1 MTMQSSRLLVVDDN
15 DDNRFT
21 LTLLLEVE
29 GFTEI
34 AIAEDG
40 VQALEK
46 LDAEAFDL
54 VLLDVMMPRL
64 NGYQVLEE
72 LKARGRLGD
81 PPVIMITAL
90 DELDSTVRCI
100 ELGAEDYL
108 PKPFNPVLL
117 KARIRAS
124 LEKKKMRDEIRIHR
138 DRMELELQDAR
149 TLQLGLCPRAFPPPT
164 EQRPFDIAAVMEPAR
179 EVGGDLYDVFERGDG
194 SLCFVVGD
202 VSDKGAAAALFMAR
216 TKDIIRLVGD
226 TPSDGAGSLR
236 EPAEIL
242 NRANELLCTANSSC
256 MFVTLFVGVL
266 GPGGGALRYANGGH
280 NDPYRISRD
289 GRLDIVT
296 AAKGRPLGIRNGS
309 RYTTE
314 RLSLQTGDAL
324 FIFTD
329 GITEAMNVA
338 GRVFSEEQ
346 LETYLRARHASNASE
361 IVDGIMNEVRTFT
374 AGAPQSD
381 DITALAIRLVR

>member
-1 MTMQSSRLLVVDDN
+1 MTVQLPRLLVVDDN

-34 AIAEDG
+34 AVAEDG
-40 VQALEK
+40 MQALER
-46 LDAEAFDL
+46 LDSEAFDL

-64 NGYQVLEE
+64 NGYQVLEA
-72 LKARGRLGD
+72 LKAKGRLGD

-90 DELDSTVRCI
+90 DELDSAVRCI

-138 DRMELELQDAR
+138 DRMEMELRDAR
-149 TLQLGLCPRAFPPPT
+149 ALQLGLCPSTFPSPT
-164 EQRPFDIAAVMEPAR
+164 VERPFDVSAIMEPAR

-216 TKDIIRLVGD
+216 TKDVIRIVGD
-226 TPSDGAGSLR
+226 TVSDSTGSLR
-236 EPAEIL
+236 EPGEIL
-242 NRANELLCTANSSC
+242 NRANELLCTANGSF

-266 GPGGGALRYANGGH
+266 GPGGGTLQYANAGH

-289 GRLDIVT
+289 GQLDILT
-296 AAKGRPLGIRNGS
+296 ATKGRPLGIRNSS
-309 RYTTE
+309 RYTSE

-324 FIFTD
+324 FVFTD
-329 GITEAMNVA
+329 GVTEASDAVGA
-338 GRVFSEEQ
+338 LFSEER
-346 LETYLRARHASNASE
+346 LETYLRACRASNASE
-361 IVDGIMNEVRTFT
+361 IVNGILNEVRTF
-374 AGAPQSD
+374 AGGAPQSD
-381 DITALAIRLVR
+381 DITALAIRLV

>member
-1 MTMQSSRLLVVDDN
+1 MTMQSPRLLVVDDN

-34 AIAEDG
+34 AVAEDG
-40 VQALEK
+40 VHALEK
-46 LDAEAFDL
+46 LNAESFDL

-72 LKARGRLGD
+72 LKAKGRLGD

-108 PKPFNPVLL
+108 AKPFNPVLL

-138 DRMELELQDAR
+138 DRMEMELRDAR
-149 TLQLGLCPRAFPPPT
+149 ALQLGLCPSTFPPPT
-164 EQRPFDIAAVMEPAR
+164 AERPFDVSAVMEPAR
-179 EVGGDLYDVFERGDG
+179 EVGGDLYDVFERSDG

-216 TKDIIRLVGD
+216 TKDIIRIVGD
-226 TPSDGAGSLR
+226 TLSDGTGSLR
-236 EPAEIL
+236 EPGEIL
-242 NRANELLCTANSSC
+242 NRANELLCAANGTF

-266 GPGGGALRYANGGH
+266 GPGGGTLRYANAGH
-280 NDPYRISRD
+280 NDPYRISHD
-289 GRLDIVT
+289 GRLDILT
-296 AAKGRPLGIRNGS
+296 ATKGRPLGIRNSS

-324 FIFTD
+324 FVFTD
-329 GITEAMNVA
+329 GITEAA
-338 GRVFSEEQ
+338 DAASGFFSEQ
-346 LETYLRARHASNASE
+346 RLETYLRARHTSNASE
-361 IVDGIMNEVRTFT
+361 IVDGIMNEVRIFA
-374 AGAPQSD
+374 AGTPQSD
-381 DITALAIRLVR
+381 DITALAIRLV